1 MAEAVGPRSIA
12 IVAAAGRF
20 PGAANLDSLWRLVVS
35 RGSAVSEV
43 PPGRWPVGPGELLD
57 PSGAPDRL
65 VSTRGCFL
73 DPFDLDPRGLEIDA
87 GLFDELDPLHRL
99 AVSVGVDAFRSGGGS
114 VDRARTSV
122 VLANILLPT
131 EALSRHT
138 RAEAGDPFAD
148 GGAHPLDRAPAAL
161 PASLLAAC
169 LGLRGGSYTLD
180 AACASSLYALHL
192 ACLELEAGRS
202 DAVLAGGVSRP
213 QALYT
218 QVGFTQLQAL
228 SPSGRC
234 LPFDSR
240 ADGLVVGE
248 GACVFL
254 LRRLEDAVR
263 DGAPI
268 LGVIRGIG
276 LSNDVGGSLLSPES
290 EGQLRAMRA
299 AYARAGWRPSDVD
312 LVECH
317 GTGTPRGDEVELS
330 SLRALRS
337 GPDDPGCVVGSVKSN
352 VGHLLTAAA
361 AAGLAKVL
369 LALREKTL
377 PPTAGFD
384 ASTAAPGLVPPLRV
398 LEAAQP
404 WPARAE
410 GAPRRAA
417 VSAFGFG
424 GINAHL
430 LVEEWIPGDAS
441 HEAGASDPRRG
452 DAAVAANRRP
462 AIAAPAANLAGG
474 DSASAPAPEDARAPA
489 PSSQA
494 AVGAPIAIVGLAA
507 RFGALEDLGA
517 FREAIFRGEPALAPH
532 PTDADAP
539 RGAWIDHLDVPLGR
553 YRIPPKEI
561 PSLLPQQ
568 LLALEAAVSAVE
580 DAGGLGDRDGRLRAG
595 VLVGLGLDPAT
606 THFHLRWILRTR
618 IREWAL
624 AAGDPIDEAAL
635 DARVEALLPSL
646 GPPLDAAR
654 TLGALG
660 GVVAGRVA
668 RELQLGGPSFSVA
681 ADGASGLRALEVAT
695 RLLQAGD
702 VDAMVVGAADL
713 AHLAEPTGHGAP
725 FDRDAAGPAPG
736 EGAAAVVLERLDDAL
751 RSGRRIYAVIEG
763 VGAAGGGMPD
773 APASE
778 DVVASALERA
788 WADAGIPPRRASLV
802 EAHGSGDPAQDAAEG
817 RALRRFFSGSSG
829 AAPNGAGAPEGA
841 ETSAPDAAAPTI
853 ALGAATAVIGHAGA
867 ASGLASVVKAA
878 LALFHEILPPL
889 PGFREPADPAWE
901 GSAFHMPREAQ
912 AWLRN
917 RVDGPRTAG
926 VSSIGRDGT
935 CLHAVLRGI
944 DRPARAH
951 RRERA
956 RPLGDR
962 GVGLFVCRAADDAG
976 IARRVAELRDHLRRE
991 EPIESLAASWHRGR
1005 AADQGPR
1012 VRAVAGS
1019 SRDEILRQLD
1029 RPGLDPVGG
1038 DVAFVFPGSGN
1049 HYVGMGRTLGAVFPE
1064 VVRALDAKTDH
1075 LLDQTMPAW
1084 FAPWCASWAK
1094 GAERAAARA
1103 LAREPARMILGQV
1116 AYGVA
1121 MSDVVRWLGVEPR
1134 AFLGYSLG
1142 ETAANF
1148 ASGAWRDRDGMFAR
1162 TLASPLFR
1170 DQLSGACEVAR
1181 RAWGVEEADWKV
1193 AVTNRVADEVRGAL
1207 RGTAALLIVN
1217 APGECVIG
1225 GRRADVDETV
1235 RRLGCEALS
1244 LKGVPTVH
1252 CDLVDAVAED
1262 YLRLHVQPT
1271 DPPPGIRFYSCG
1283 WGERFEP
1290 TPRSAA
1296 ESILAN
1302 ATRGFDFPKVV
1313 EAAWRDGARI
1323 FVELGPQAS
1332 CTRMIGRILAGR
1344 EHLAVSV
1351 CHRDLD
1357 PARSILQALARLAEA
1372 GVPVDLEP
1380 LYGEDGGV
1388 EVGDRVERRP
1398 AVTVPVHAPL
1408 PSLPP
1413 RATTPSAPMKTTED
1427 PDRAPAPPLS
1437 TPTSVGWHG
1446 QALVHEM
1453 GALAHG
1459 VLQGA
1464 LANTRTH
1471 EAFVAASEGAMALQR
1486 MALAQGAALRRLLPH
1501 ASMGKTPEA
1510 LVASSARP
1518 GPLAPATNAAPAS
1531 WTPPIARAAL
1541 GSTACAAPLAL
1552 AAPAPRPAG
1561 AEPNRSTGAA
1571 TPAAPVAFDREMCM
1585 EFAVGSLARV
1595 LGPAFAEVDSFPSR
1609 VRLPDEPLMLCDRI
1623 VTVEG
1628 ELGGLSRSRCVTEH
1642 DVRPGAWYLDGGRAP
1657 VCISVEAGQ
1666 ADLFL
1671 CAWAGIDLVTR
1682 GERVYRLLDAQV
1694 VFHRDLPRAGETIR
1708 YDIRVDRFIRQGD
1721 TWLLFFEF
1729 DGTIAGEKLITMR
1742 GGCAGFFSPR
1752 QLASGR
1758 GIVGDLPSARPPRL
1772 LPDGTPTAAF
1782 EPLVPMA
1789 RETLDDDAIEALR
1802 RGDAGACFGPL
1813 FEGITLPPALRLPGG
1828 RMKLVDRIV
1837 ELDPEGG
1844 RFGLGTITGE
1854 ADVEPDAWF
1863 LTCHFA
1869 DDPVMPGTLMYE
1881 CCLHTLR
1888 VLLLRM
1894 GWVCDEADA
1903 PADLHHAPVVGR
1915 PSKLRCR
1922 GQVTPSTRKARYR
1935 IDVKEIGY
1943 DPEPYVLA
1951 DASMFVDDL
1960 HAVEMEGMSVRIAGL
1975 DRAAVE
1981 GLWARRATPATSK
1994 EERPPAAD
2002 PVEALFTDPDLLP
2015 VTRTASGR
2023 PRYDRRHV
2031 EAFATGRPSRAFGV
2045 RYRRFDRGRMARL
2058 PADPFSFLDR
2068 IVPEAGIPWRLE
2080 AGAKARAEYDVPPD
2094 AWYFDASRLRTM
2106 PYAVLLEAALQPC
2119 GWLAAW
2125 LGSALRSDEP
2135 LFFRN
2140 LEGEAI
2146 QHAQVPRDAGT
2157 LVTEVRLES
2166 VSQAASM
2173 ILQEFRFTTRS
2184 DAGPILSGLTRFG
2197 FFPEAALGQQ
2207 AGIRLPA
2214 GWSPPPPGKGFPILA
2229 TPPLFPGDP
2238 AEKHTGLALPA
2249 GAFRLLDRVDSLHL
2263 GGGPHGLGS
2272 IAGSKKVQPG
2282 DWFFAAHFK
2291 GDPVM
2296 PGSLGLEALLQ
2307 LLQHWARERW
2317 PGLVPTHRFVCMAA
2331 PRSHVWTYRG
2341 QVLPTTGKVEVFA
2354 SITEV
2359 KESPVPMVV
2368 ASGHLSA
2375 DGKPIYEMK
2384 DFSISLVPEGT

>member
-1 MAEAVGPRSIA
+1 VVDAVGPRAIA
-12 IVAAAGRF
+12 IVGAAGRF
-20 PGAANLDSLWRLVVS
+20 PAAEDLDALWRLVAS
-35 RGSAVSEV
+35 RGSAIREV
-43 PPGRWPVGPGELLD
+43 PPGRWPVEPGELLD

-65 VSTRGCFL
+65 ISTRGCFL
-73 DPFDLDPRGLEIDA
+73 DPFDFDASGLGLDA

-99 AVSVGVDAFRSGGGS
+99 AVSVGVDAFRSGGVS
-114 VDRARTSV
+114 IDRARTSV

-138 RAEAGDPFAD
+138 RAEAGGVFAD

-161 PASLLAAC
+161 PASLLATS
-169 LGLRGGSYTLD
+169 LGLGGGSYTLD
-180 AACASSLYALHL
+180 AACASSLYAIHL

-218 QVGFTQLQAL
+218 QVGFSQLQAL

-234 LPFDSR
+234 LPFDGR

-248 GACVFL
+248 GACIFL

-299 AYARAGWRPSDVD
+299 AYAQAGWRPADVD
-312 LVECH
+312 LIECH

-337 GPDDPGCVVGSVKSN
+337 EPGDPGCVVGSVKSN

-361 AAGLAKVL
+361 ATGLAKVL
-369 LALREKTL
+369 LSLREETL
-377 PPTAGFD
+377 PPTAGFAAAT
-384 ASTAAPGLVPPLRV
+384 ASPGLAGPLRI
-398 LEAAQP
+398 LESPEP
-404 WPARAE
+404 WPARE
-410 GAPRRAA
+410 DGTPRRAA

-430 LVEEWIPGDAS
+430 LVEEWSAT
-441 HEAGASDPRRG
+441 
-452 DAAVAANRRP
+452 ANT
-462 AIAAPAANLAGG
+462 
-474 DSASAPAPEDARAPA
+474 SAPLAAEAAKPA
-489 PSSQA
+489 
-494 AVGAPIAIVGLAA
+494 IAIVGLAA
-507 RFGALEDLGA
+507 RFGGLGDLAA
-517 FREAIFRGEPALAPH
+517 FREATFRGEPALRAHPDDPDAPH
-532 PTDADAP
+532 
-539 RGAWIDHLDVPLGR
+539 GAWIDRLDVPVGR
-553 YRIPPKEI
+553 YRIPPKEL
-561 PSLLPQQ
+561 PSLQPQQ
-568 LLALEAAVSAVE
+568 LLALEAAVSAMD
-580 DAGGLGDRDGRLRAG
+580 DAGGLAGSDKLRAG

-606 THFHLRWILRTR
+606 THFHLRWILRSR
-618 IREWAL
+618 LREEAR
-624 AAGDPIDEAAL
+624 AAGRQVDEAAL
-635 DARVEALLPSL
+635 DAEVEARLPSL
-646 GPPLDAAR
+646 GPALDAAR

-660 GVVAGRVA
+660 GVVAGRIA

-713 AHLAEPTGHGAP
+713 AHPGGSPGSPAAP
-725 FDRDAAGPAPG
+725 FDRDAAGVAPG
-736 EGAAAVVLERLDDAL
+736 EGAAAVVLQRLEDAE
-751 RSGRRIYAVIEG
+751 RSGRRIYAVLGG
-763 VGAAGGGMPD
+763 VGAAGGGTPGD
-773 APASE
+773 PASE
-778 DVVASALERA
+778 SIVRSALERA
-788 WADAGIPPRRASLV
+788 WADAGLPPEDASLV
-802 EAHGSGDPAQDAAEG
+802 EANGSGEPAQDAAEG
-817 RALRRFFSGSSG
+817 RALRTFFSK
-829 AAPNGAGAPEGA
+829 ANG
-841 ETSAPDAAAPTI
+841 DAPTI
-853 ALGAATAVIGHAGA
+853 ALGSAKAVIGHVGA
-867 ASGLASVVKAA
+867 ASGLASIVKVA

-901 GSAFHMPREAQ
+901 GSSFHVPREAQ

-917 RVDGPRTAG
+917 KVDGPRTAG
-926 VSSIGRDGT
+926 VSSFGGDGT
-935 CLHAVLRGI
+935 CLHAVLRGV
-944 DRPARAH
+944 DRPADAH

-962 GVGLFVCRAADDAG
+962 GVGLFVCRAADAG
-976 IARRVAELRDHLRRE
+976 GLERRIAQLRDHLRRE
-991 EPIESLAASWHRGR
+991 APIELLAAAWHRDH
-1005 AADQGPR
+1005 AADEGER

-1019 SRDEILRQLD
+1019 GPDEILRQLD
-1029 RPGLDPVGG
+1029 RPGLDRVDG

-1049 HYVGMGRTLGAVFPE
+1049 HYVGMGRSLGALFPE
-1064 VVRALDAKTDH
+1064 VIRALDAKTDH
-1075 LLDQTMPAW
+1075 LLDQTMQAW
-1084 FAPWCASWAK
+1084 FAPWRTSWAK
-1094 GAERAAARA
+1094 GAERAAAQA

-1148 ASGAWRDRDGMFAR
+1148 ASGSWHDRDGMFAR

-1170 DQLSGACEVAR
+1170 DRLSGACEVAR
-1181 RAWGVEEADWKV
+1181 EAWGVEAADWKV
-1193 AVTNRVADEVRGAL
+1193 AVTNRAADDVRGAL
-1207 RGTAALLIVN
+1207 QGTAALLIVN

-1244 LKGVPTVH
+1244 LEGVPTVH
-1252 CDLVDAVAED
+1252 CDLVDAVADD

-1271 DPPPGIRFYSCG
+1271 DPPPAFRFYSCG
-1283 WGERFEP
+1283 WGERFTP
-1290 TPRSAA
+1290 TPESAA

-1313 EAAWRDGARI
+1313 EAAWRDGARV

-1357 PARSILQALARLAEA
+1357 PARSILQALAKLAEA

-1380 LYGEDGGV
+1380 LYGEDGGI
-1388 EVGDRVERRP
+1388 ELFGDAPRGPTV
-1398 AVTVPVHAPL
+1398 AVPIRTSV
-1408 PSLPP
+1408 PSLP
-1413 RATTPSAPMKTTED
+1413 RIGGTPPSPMSMPEELERTAPAL
-1427 PDRAPAPPLS
+1427 RAPHAPGSAMPAQ
-1437 TPTSVGWHG
+1437 V
-1446 QALVHEM
+1446 LVHEL
-1453 GALAHG
+1453 GALANG
-1459 VLQGA
+1459 VLSGA

-1471 EAFVAASEGAMALQR
+1471 AAFVAASHGAMALQQ
-1486 MALAQGAALRRLLPH
+1486 MALSQDAMLRRLVP
-1501 ASMGKTPEA
+1501 
-1510 LVASSARP
+1510 
-1518 GPLAPATNAAPAS
+1518 AAPVS
-1531 WTPPIARAAL
+1531 
-1541 GSTACAAPLAL
+1541 
-1552 AAPAPRPAG
+1552 
-1561 AEPNRSTGAA
+1561 
-1571 TPAAPVAFDREMCM
+1571 PAAPVAPAPPVAPVAPLAPVAPAAPVAPLAPVAPAAPLAFDRDLCM
-1585 EFAVGSLARV
+1585 EFAVGSLAKV

-1623 VTVEG
+1623 VSVEG
-1628 ELGGLSRSRCVTEH
+1628 TLGALARSRCVTEH

-1671 CAWAGIDLVTR
+1671 CAYAGIDLLTR

-1694 VFHRDLPRAGETIR
+1694 IFHRDLPREGETIR
-1708 YDIRVDRFIRQGD
+1708 YDIRVDRFIRQGE
-1721 TWLLFFEF
+1721 THLLFFEF
-1729 DGTIAGEKLITMR
+1729 DGTIDGEKLITMR

-1758 GIVGDLPSARPPRL
+1758 GIVGELPDTRPPRRL
-1772 LPDGTPTAAF
+1772 LADGSPTAAF
-1782 EPLVPMA
+1782 EPLVPTR
-1789 RETLDDDAIEALR
+1789 RETFHDDAIEALR
-1802 RGDAGACFGPL
+1802 RGDAETCFGPL
-1813 FEGITLPPALRLPGG
+1813 FEGIILPPALRLPGG

-1844 RFGLGTITGE
+1844 RYGLGTITGE
-1854 ADVEPDAWF
+1854 ADVAPDAWF

-1894 GWVCDEADA
+1894 GWICDEADA
-1903 PADLHHAPVVGR
+1903 PADLHYAPVVGQ

-1922 GQVTPSTRKARYR
+1922 GQVTPTTRKARYR
-1935 IDVKEIGY
+1935 IDIKEIGY

-1975 DRAAVE
+1975 DRATIE
-1981 GLWARRATPATSK
+1981 RLWAGRAAPAASNDD
-1994 EERPPAAD
+1994 EAPAAD
-2002 PVEALFTDPDLLP
+2002 PVEALYADPDLLP
-2015 VTRTASGR
+2015 VTRMPGGR
-2023 PRYDRRHV
+2023 PRYERRHV
-2031 EAFATGRPSRAFGV
+2031 EAFATGRPSQAFGV
-2045 RYRRFDRGRMARL
+2045 RYRRFDRGRLARL

-2068 IVPEAGIPWRLE
+2068 IVPESGMPWKLE

-2094 AWYFDASRLRTM
+2094 AWYFDASRLHAM

-2146 QHAQVPRDAGT
+2146 QHAQVTRDAGT

-2173 ILQEFRFTTRS
+2173 ILQEFRFTTRN

-2197 FFPEAALGQQ
+2197 FFPEAALAQQ
-2207 AGIRLPA
+2207 AGIRLPDTWA
-2214 GWSPPPPGKGFPILA
+2214 PPPPGKGFPILA

-2238 AEKHTGLALPA
+2238 AEKHAGLALPA

-2263 GGGPHGLGS
+2263 SGGPHGLGS
-2272 IAGSKKVQPG
+2272 ISGSKQVQPG
-2282 DWFFAAHFK
+2282 DWFFAAHFR

-2317 PGLVPTHRFVCMAA
+2317 PGLVPTHRFVCMPA

-2341 QVLPTTGKVEVFA
+2341 QVLPTADVMEVFA

-2359 KESPVPMVV
+2359 HDSPTPMVV

-2384 DFSISLVPEGT
+2384 DFSIALVPEGT